1 MSFSI
6 KNKFDKLYIMK
17 KLTIVLSAALILF
30 TAGCQ
35 KKNQNN
41 AAVIHDLKLSQVSQ
55 DSQQLSQIISQWHI
69 TNKRIY
75 VLFGYGFN
83 SPETVEK
90 LKLVL
95 ENRYGLD
102 EDDGLICPV
111 IYPDNFKHNGKAIA
125 TELYHMLAESEKD
138 IAGVLI
144 LGAPDTTNIALG
156 RLQDFWD
163 MNVPYP
169 IIALFPQDDV
179 EGLHSTCD
187 LVIDKSQ
194 KTQSGTEEESNE
206 FLNEIAEET
215 PGLIVDTLDYMITLN
230 GTLPKDSDLQVHAK
244 QMLPGRNLSMYVDP
258 ETGIRAINHFVL
270 ETK

>member
-1 MSFSI
+1 
-6 KNKFDKLYIMK
+6 MK
-17 KLTIVLSAALILF
+17 KSVISLSVLVSIFLF
-30 TAGCQ
+30 AGCS
-35 KKNQNN
+35 KKQPSS
-41 AAVIHDLKLSQVSQ
+41 ATVIHDLKLSQVSP
-55 DSQQLSQIISQWHI
+55 DSKQLTQITSQWHI
-69 TNKRIY
+69 TNQRIL

-90 LKLVL
+90 IKLVL

-102 EDDGLICPV
+102 EDEGLIWPV
-111 IYPDNFKHNGKAIA
+111 VYPDNFKHNGKAIA
-125 TELYHMLAESEKD
+125 TELFHMITESEKD

-144 LGAPDTTNIALG
+144 LGAPDTTHIALG

-169 IIALFPQDDV
+169 VIALFPQDDV

-187 LVIDKSQ
+187 IIIDKQQ
-194 KTQSGTEEESNE
+194 KKQNEEEENPE
-206 FLNEIAEET
+206 ILNEIAEET
-215 PGLIVDTLDYMITLN
+215 PGILLNTLDYMIALN
-230 GTLPKDSDLQVHAK
+230 GTIAKDSDLQKHAQ
-244 QMLPGRNLSMYVDP
+244 QMLPGRTLSMYIDP